1 MNLFNKLTTAR
12 TNTLVVTTLILSA
25 WWAAIPWISFAVSDL
40 SNWLLSSAVTSGPH
54 RLADTELFT
63 LLDDIYRAWW
73 GVGVPF
79 FVVLTTIQVFVLVAL
94 SFYLLLVLYKRY
106 RAVTA
111 KLWQFLVPVLAI
123 GTAVA
128 FTTLVLYLSYIEVN
142 SWVSDHDQV
151 NVVEGVVV
159 PEDAIAA

>member
-1 MNLFNKLTTAR
+1 MKFLNKITTAK
-12 TNTLVVTTLILSA
+12 TNTLVVATLILSV
-25 WWAAIPWISFAVSDL
+25 WVSFIPWISLAVGDL
-40 SNWLLSSAVTSGPH
+40 SNWFLSTAALSGPY
-54 RLADTELFT
+54 RFADIELFK

-73 GVGVPF
+73 GVGVSF
-79 FVVLTTIQVFVLVAL
+79 FVVLTAVQFIILVSL
-94 SFYLLLVLYKRY
+94 SLYLLIVLYKRY
-106 RAVTA
+106 RSATA

-151 NVVEGVVV
+151 NVVEDVVV
-159 PEDAIAA
+159 PEEAIAA